1 MRLFFAI
8 ELTDPARREVDLL
21 QKRLLRNHANV
32 QWVRPENLHLTLKFL
47 GEVEENRLPGLR
59 QAAEEA
65 AASFSPFLIS
75 LEGVGA
81 FPGARHPRV
90 IWVDIQEGRETV
102 VRLARALEEAC
113 GRLGFPPEERPF
125 SPHLT
130 IGRGRSLSEPLS
142 APPFKTNEPIR
153 VDRLVLFQS
162 LLSSQGPRYT
172 PVAVIP
178 FSAEIS

>member
-1 MRLFFAI
+1 MRLFFAL
-8 ELTDPARREVDLL
+8 ELNDLARRELDSL
-21 QKRLLRNHANV
+21 QRRLLRNHANV
-32 QWVRPENLHLTLKFL
+32 QWVKPENLHLTLKFL
-47 GEVEENRLPGLR
+47 GEVEENRLPELR

-125 SPHLT
+125 SAHITL
-130 IGRGRSLSEPLS
+130 GRTRALDSLS
-142 APPFKTNEPIR
+142 APAFKSNEPIR

-162 LLSSQGPRYT
+162 KLSPHGSGLHPRGRYS
-172 PVAVIP
+172 I
-178 FSAEIS
+178 FS